1 MTAKER
7 SATQVFR
14 EVQLGQLL
22 DHEAQIRDLEA
33 KVKRLEDEAAAL
45 RAGGGTT
52 ELQALPEVALRT
64 LLGVFDAVP
73 IPDLSAF
80 ERQQCVRR
88 LMTALDEL
96 QAREPER
103 GGLPPGACTLRDG
116 APHLEVA
123 EGDGATV
130 ARVTR
135 EVVRVLGETAGR
147 YLAQMVE
154 FQGTTPDH
162 VSRARASQLVDA
174 STLMDAKAHFSLLP
188 GDDQR
193 AMFDQ
198 HVDQLIV
205 ARDRLHATTQAT
217 DEACAVLAELLQR
230 LGKPAA
236 RGSPLLTLARA
247 LAAGDAI
254 GHDGGLRTELGELVR
269 RYAALFPP
277 EAALAALGLQD
288 TPFRRGYA
296 AALQGDEAL
305 TLPFLAE
312 ALGAALADHEVL
324 AAGLRDVA
332 LEAIERGA
340 LRKLAG
346 TLEPAQARQAL
357 ARVAARSAEVEAAQA
372 RLEEHQKA
380 ICKRFGKELEA
391 AARERIAASEQPE
404 TSAAAFERLG
414 KTERAHHLARLWQV
428 LVNELREALDGPA
441 GLTALEATARATL
454 VQALGRE
461 DPRGLEPRRQALDEV
476 AEALRSPAS
485 QGGDG
490 LAFVA
495 DFDLATPID
504 VEDGLLA
511 RQAQDLAGRVE
522 AFLERFRRSRTGV
535 PTLADAV
542 TKLAEIDQ
550 NAQGKR
556 AALDALLTKA
566 HHGKH
571 NAKQLAAAARAL
583 ADEERELEEQRARVE
598 ARKTAAFAAVQPRLA
613 RLDARVSTY
622 DEAWARLDDER
633 RRLAAAAQALEAAT
647 AGRAAA
653 ALAGQRLGAGPGAG
667 DEPVAAA
674 RAVLAGLEAE
684 GAELGRRTAD
694 VETAH
699 AALLE
704 EANGILR
711 KRAGDF
717 VTARDAALEVGRDLQ
732 RVDALRAAQASY
744 VAAFAACWPE
754 LRSPEKVRDW
764 AHRERKKADTLR
776 LDLVSAAKEVAKAAA
791 ALSRPGG

>member
-22 DHEAQIRDLEA
+22 DHEHQIRDLEA
-33 KVKRLEDEAAAL
+33 EVKRLRDEAAAL

-88 LMTALDEL
+88 LATALDEL

-103 GGLPPGACTLRDG
+103 GGLAPGAWRLEDG
-116 APHLEVA
+116 APALEVA

-130 ARVTR
+130 ARLTR

-154 FQGTTPDH
+154 FQGTTPDQ

-217 DEACAVLAELLQR
+217 DEACAVLTELLQR
-230 LGKPAA
+230 IGKAPAKGA
-236 RGSPLLTLARA
+236 PLLTLART
-247 LAAGDAI
+247 LAAGDGL
-254 GHDGGLRTELGELVR
+254 GHDSGLRAEVAGLVS
-269 RYAALFPP
+269 RYAALLPP
-277 EAALAALGLQD
+277 GGTLAALGLAD
-288 TPFRRGYA
+288 TPFRRGYL
-296 AALQGDEAL
+296 AALEGEC

-312 ALGAALADHEVL
+312 ALGAALADHELV

-346 TLEPAQARQAL
+346 ALEPAEARDAL
-357 ARVAARSAEVEAAQA
+357 ARVAARSAEVDAAQA
-372 RLEEHQKA
+372 RLEEHQRA
-380 ICKRFGKELEA
+380 ICRRFGKELEA
-391 AARERIAASEQPE
+391 QARERIARSEQPE
-404 TSAAAFERLG
+404 TSAAAFERLD
-414 KTERAHHLARLWQV
+414 KTERAHHLARLWQL
-428 LVNELREALDGPA
+428 LVAELRAALDGPE
-441 GLTALEATARATL
+441 GLTALEAASRAAL
-454 VQALGRE
+454 VQALGRDDARE
-461 DPRGLEPRRQALDEV
+461 LEPRRQALDEV

-490 LAFVA
+490 LV
-495 DFDLATPID
+495 FDLATPID

-542 TKLAEIDQ
+542 TKLSEID
-550 NAQGKR
+550 ATPQGKR

-566 HHGKH
+566 HQGKH
-571 NAKQLAAAARAL
+571 NAKQLAAAAFAL
-583 ADEERELEEQRARVE
+583 AEEQRELEEGRARVE
-598 ARKTAAFAAVQPRLA
+598 ARKVAAFAAVQPRLA
-613 RLDARVSTY
+613 RLDARVSSY
-622 DEAWARLDDER
+622 DEAWGKLDEER
-633 RRLAAAAQALEAAT
+633 RRLAAAAQALEAVAARRVEAAE
-647 AGRAAA
+647 AGR
-653 ALAGQRLGAGPGAG
+653 RLGAGPGAG

-684 GAELGRRTAD
+684 AAELGRRSAA
-694 VETAH
+694 VEAAH

-704 EANGILR
+704 EANGSLR

-754 LRSPEKVRDW
+754 LRSPEKVRDF

-776 LDLVSAAKEVAKAAA
+776 LDLLGAAKEVAKAAA
-791 ALSRPGG
+791 GLARPAP

>member
-1 MTAKER
+1 MTGKER

-22 DHEAQIRDLEA
+22 DHEHQIRDLEA
-33 KVKRLEDEAAAL
+33 EVKRLKDEAAAL

-103 GGLPPGACTLRDG
+103 GGLAPGACTLRDG
-116 APHLEVA
+116 VPHLEVA

-147 YLAQMVE
+147 YLGQMVE
-154 FQGTTPDH
+154 FQGTTPDQ

-205 ARDRLHATTQAT
+205 ARDRLHAATQAT

-230 LGKPAA
+230 LGKAPAK
-236 RGSPLLTLARA
+236 GSPLLTLART

-254 GHDGGLRTELGELVR
+254 GHDGGLRTELGELVT

-277 EAALAALGLQD
+277 EAVVSALGLGE
-288 TPFRRGYA
+288 TPFRRGFA
-296 AALQGDEAL
+296 AALQGGEGL

-312 ALGAALADHEVL
+312 ALGAALADHEVV

-340 LRKLAG
+340 LRRLAG
-346 TLEPAQARQAL
+346 TLEPAEARDAL
-357 ARVAARSAEVEAAQA
+357 AGVAARSAAVEAAQA
-372 RLEEHQKA
+372 RLEEHQRA

-391 AARERIAASEQPE
+391 AARERIAASDQPE

-428 LVNELREALDGPA
+428 LVNELREALDGPR
-441 GLTALEATARATL
+441 GLTALEATSRATL
-454 VQALGRE
+454 VQAELVQATGRE
-461 DPRGLEPRRQALDEV
+461 DARGLEPRRQALDEV

-485 QGGDG
+485 QGDG
-490 LAFVA
+490 MS
-495 DFDLATPID
+495 FDLATPID

-542 TKLAEIDQ
+542 TKLTGIDA
-550 NAQGKR
+550 NEGKR

-598 ARKTAAFAAVQPRLA
+598 ARKTAAFAAVQPRLT

-633 RRLAAAAQALEAAT
+633 RRLAAAAQAIEAVA

-684 GAELGRRTAD
+684 GAELARRTAD
-694 VETAH
+694 VEAAH

-776 LDLVSAAKEVAKAAA
+776 LDLVSAAKEVAKAASS
-791 ALSRPGG
+791 LSRPGG

>member
-22 DHEAQIRDLEA
+22 DHEHQIRDLEA
-33 KVKRLEDEAAAL
+33 KVKQLEDEAAAL

-103 GGLPPGACTLRDG
+103 GGLPQGACALRDG
-116 APHLEVA
+116 LPHLEVA

-154 FQGTTPDH
+154 FQGTTPDQ

-205 ARDRLHATTQAT
+205 ARDRLHAMTQAT
-217 DEACAVLAELLQR
+217 DEACLVLTELLQR
-230 LGKPAA
+230 IGKAPA
-236 RGSPLLTLARA
+236 RHSPLLTLART
-247 LAAGDAI
+247 LAAGDGL
-254 GHDGGLRTELGELVR
+254 GHDSGLRAEIAGLVS
-269 RYAALFPP
+269 RYAALLPP
-277 EAALAALGLQD
+277 QATLAALALAD
-288 TPFRRGYA
+288 TPFRRGYL
-296 AALQGDEAL
+296 AALEGAGPDQSP

-312 ALGAALADHEVL
+312 ALGAALGDHELV

-340 LRKLAG
+340 LRRLAG
-346 TLEPAQARQAL
+346 ALEPAEARDAL
-357 ARVAARSAEVEAAQA
+357 ARVAARSGEVDAAQL

-380 ICKRFGKELEA
+380 ICKRFGRELEA
-391 AARERIAASEQPE
+391 QARERIAASEQPE
-404 TSAAAFERLG
+404 TSAAAFERLD
-414 KTERAHHLARLWQV
+414 KTERAHHLARLWQL
-428 LVNELREALDGPA
+428 LVAELRAALDGPD
-441 GLTALEATARATL
+441 GLTALEAASRAAL

-461 DPRGLEPRRQALDEV
+461 DAPGLEPRRQALDEV

-485 QGGDG
+485 QAGDG
-490 LAFVA
+490 MS
-495 DFDLATPID
+495 FDLATPID

-511 RQAQDLAGRVE
+511 RQARDLAGRVE

-542 TKLAEIDQ
+542 TKLSEID
-550 NAQGKR
+550 ATPQGKR

-566 HHGKH
+566 HQGKH
-571 NAKQLAAAARAL
+571 NAKQLAAAAFAL
-583 ADEERELEEQRARVE
+583 AEEQRELEEGRARVE
-598 ARKTAAFAAVQPRLA
+598 ARKVAAFAAVQPRLA
-613 RLDARVSTY
+613 RLDARVSSY
-622 DEAWARLDDER
+622 DEAWGRLDDER
-633 RRLAAAAQALEAAT
+633 RRLAAAAQALEAVAARRVEAAE
-647 AGRAAA
+647 AGR
-653 ALAGQRLGAGPGAG
+653 RLGAGPGAG

-684 GAELGRRTAD
+684 ASELGRRSAA
-694 VETAH
+694 VEASH

-754 LRSPEKVRDW
+754 LRSPEKVRDF

-776 LDLVSAAKEVAKAAA
+776 LDLLGAAKEVAKAAA
-791 ALSRPGG
+791 SLSRPGG